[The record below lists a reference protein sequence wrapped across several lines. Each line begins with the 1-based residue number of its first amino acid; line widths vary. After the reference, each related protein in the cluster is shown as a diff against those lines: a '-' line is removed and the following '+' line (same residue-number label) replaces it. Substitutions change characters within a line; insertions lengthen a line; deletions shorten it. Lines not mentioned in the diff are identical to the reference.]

1 MNKTNKQSDIH
12 TIIYNSK
19 QLWYFIAGCFKLLVT
34 PGERTVKNLSYI
46 LMFTSL
52 LMAGGQ
58 KFGKISLPLGKVQ
71 FKSESSD
78 WKKAKPN
85 QPVFEGTVIRTQAKS
100 RCEIILTGGGKI
112 RLGENSEL
120 ELNDA
125 DVKPMVKNFNANL
138 KKGNIWVS
146 AKAAFGEKKNIAIR
160 TPTAVAAIRGTKFR
174 AKAGENESSVLVY
187 DGKVDVNQAKNYI
200 EERKEK
206 RKGLGQGGPGGKP
219 KFTLGPVT
227 EVKAP
232 TQVSGPYEV
241 TLEEWVTLAEGMQIN
256 IRADGKFHM
265 FEFDQTKDAE
275 DEFVKWN
282 QELEA
287 AEK

>member
-174 AKAGENESSVLVY
+174 AKAGADESSVLVY

-256 IRADGKFHM
+256 IRSDGKFHM

-287 AEK
+287 AE

>member
-1 MNKTNKQSDIH
+1 MNKTSDIQNV
-12 TIIYNSK
+12 IYNSN
-19 QLWYFIAGCFKLLVT
+19 QLWRFPAGCFKLLVT
-34 PGERTVKNLSYI
+34 IGEKTVKNLSYF
-46 LMFTSL
+46 LVFTSL
-52 LMAGGQ
+52 LIAGGQ
-58 KFGKISLPLGKVQ
+58 KFGKISLPLGRVE
-71 FKSESSD
+71 FKSEAAD
-78 WKKAKPN
+78 WTRAKPN

-100 RCEIILTGGGKI
+100 RCEIILAGGGKI

-146 AKAAFGEKKNIAIR
+146 AKAAFGEKKNIAVR

-174 AKAGENESSVLVY
+174 AKAGADESSVLVY

-206 RKGLGQGGPGGKP
+206 RKGLGQGGSGGAP

-256 IRADGKFHM
+256 IRSDGKFHM
-265 FEFDQTKDAE
+265 FEFDQSKDE
-275 DEFVKWN
+275 EGEFVKWN